1 MFHLADEATMKL
13 TNQKNG
19 IKNGVI
25 HHEALPHGTKFCPV
39 NALAKRCRHVYR
51 NGGTKESL
59 LCDYWDGL
67 QWRQVTSDNITLA
80 VKVAVLKLNLA
91 EQGITPNDVGS
102 HSLRAGGAM
111 ALKLNGVSDTMIKKA
126 GRWTSMAFLQYIHS
140 QIGHL
145 SVGLS
150 LKMNTQVPFR
160 NVSGKQNDTS
170 PRPAPTIK
178 RISAMTTTE

>member
-1 MFHLADEATMKL
+1 M
-13 TNQKNG
+13 
-19 IKNGVI
+19 
-25 HHEALPHGTKFCPV
+25 
-39 NALAKRCRHVYR
+39 
-51 NGGTKESL
+51 

-145 SVGLS
+145 SAGLL

-160 NVSGKQNDTS
+160 NVSGKQNDTL